1 MTKFEL
7 TSIVIASI
15 SIGISLLAV
24 FLSGKANNTNK
35 NMFRRQGVIDL
46 HMAWQGINEID
57 KNKLIGPDIV
67 KAVNAL
73 SLTASLWNHDV
84 IEKSILYQTYWNSY
98 RDLYD
103 TLIIINELVPGHKKT
118 CRSLMTNEIT
128 KAYEGM
134 KNADLN
140 TVSQTNL

>member
-7 TSIVIASI
+7 ITVILASLSFIV
-15 SIGISLLAV
+15 SLIAV

-46 HMAWQGINEID
+46 HMAWQDIPEID
-57 KNKLIGPDIV
+57 KENLIGPDIV

-84 IEKSILYQTYWNSY
+84 IEKSILYQTYQTSY
-98 RDLYD
+98 KDLYD
-103 TLIIINELVPGHKKT
+103 TLININELVPGHKKT

-134 KNADLN
+134 ENADLK
-140 TVSQTNL
+140 TVTQTSI

>member
-1 MTKFEL
+1 MTDFEL
-7 TSIVIASI
+7 ASLIIASLALFV
-15 SIGISLLAV
+15 SLVAV
-24 FLSGKANNTNK
+24 FLSGRANNTNK

-46 HMAWQGINEID
+46 HMAWQGISEID
-57 KNKLIGPDIV
+57 RENLIEPDIV

-84 IEKSILYQTYWNSY
+84 IEKSILYQTYWTSY
-98 RDLYD
+98 RDIYD
-103 TLIIINELVPGHKKT
+103 TLININELVPGHKKT

-134 KNADLN
+134 KNADLE
-140 TVSQTNL
+140 TVTQTKL

>member
-1 MTKFEL
+1 MNKFEMASL
-7 TSIVIASI
+7 FIAALALVIS
-15 SIGISLLAV
+15 GIAV

-46 HMAWQGINEID
+46 HMAWQGIKDIEEN
-57 KNKLIGPDIV
+57 NLIGPDVV

-98 RDLYD
+98 KDLHD
-103 TLIIINELVPGHKKT
+103 TLSSINKLVPGHKKT
-118 CRSLMTNEIT
+118 CRSLITNEIT

-134 KNADLN
+134 KNIDLSIV
-140 TVSQTNL
+140 TQTKL

>member
-1 MTKFEL
+1 MNKFEMASL
-7 TSIVIASI
+7 FIAALALVIS
-15 SIGISLLAV
+15 GIAV

-46 HMAWQGINEID
+46 HMAWQDIKDIEEN
-57 KNKLIGPDIV
+57 NLIGPDVV

-98 RDLYD
+98 KDLHD
-103 TLIIINELVPGHKKT
+103 TLISINKLVPGHKKT
-118 CRSLMTNEIT
+118 CRSLITNEIT

-134 KNADLN
+134 KNIDLS
-140 TVSQTNL
+140 TVTQTKL

>member
-1 MTKFEL
+1 MTKFEIITIIL
-7 TSIVIASI
+7 AGLSFF
-15 SIGISLLAV
+15 ISLIAV
-24 FLSGKANNTNK
+24 YLSGQANNTNK
-35 NMFRRQGVIDL
+35 NIFRRQGVIDL
-46 HMAWQGINEID
+46 HMAWQDISEVD
-57 KNKLIGPDIV
+57 KNNLIAPDIV
-67 KAVNAL
+67 RAVNAL

-103 TLIIINELVPGHKKT
+103 TLININELVPGHKKT

-134 KNADLN
+134 KNADLS
-140 TVSQTNL
+140 TVTQTRL

>member
-1 MTKFEL
+1 MTKFE
-7 TSIVIASI
+7 IVTVILAVVSLL
-15 SIGISLLAV
+15 ISLIAV
-24 FLSGKANNTNK
+24 YLSGKANNTNK

-46 HMAWQGINEID
+46 HMAWQDISEVD
-57 KNKLIGPDIV
+57 KNNLIAPDIV
-67 KAVNAL
+67 RAVNAL

-103 TLIIINELVPGHKKT
+103 TLININELVPGHKKT

-134 KNADLN
+134 KNADLS
-140 TVSQTNL
+140 TVTQTKL

>member
-7 TSIVIASI
+7 ITLIIASF
-15 SIGISLLAV
+15 SIAVSLIAV
-24 FLSGKANNTNK
+24 YLSGKANNTNK

-46 HMAWQGINEID
+46 HMAWQNINEID
-57 KNKLIGPDIV
+57 EKNLIGPDVV

-84 IEKSILYQTYWNSY
+84 IEKSILYQTYWTSY
-98 RDLYD
+98 KDLYD
-103 TLIIINELVPGHKKT
+103 TLNNINELVPGHKKT

-134 KNADLN
+134 KNVNLS
-140 TVSQTNL
+140 TVTQTII

>member
-1 MTKFEL
+1 MNKFEIL
-7 TSIVIASI
+7 SLVIASLALII
-15 SIGISLLAV
+15 SGVAV
-24 FLSGKANNTNK
+24 YLSGKANNTNK

-46 HMAWQGINEID
+46 HIAWQDINDID
-57 KNKLIGPDIV
+57 ENDLIGPDVV

-98 RDLYD
+98 KDLYD
-103 TLIIINELVPGHKKT
+103 TLYGINKLVPGHKKT

-134 KNADLN
+134 KNTDLS
-140 TVSQTNL
+140 TVVQTKL